1 MKIENGNLKMKI
13 INKKLKI
20 VTAVFLISMSAFPAL
35 AQQSGALK
43 SEAATERSSI
53 GARTAASGLAEQ
65 EFRRGVQAY
74 YRGTFNDAILQFE
87 KALSYLPEENVLLD
101 WLGKAYY
108 RSGVEGAALEH
119 WQYAANEGYGGLLLQ
134 NRIEIVRDRR
144 LLAGASLEKPVRYT
158 ESGSYA
164 GKNTDGKLVFSQPVS
179 VLPNNDGTMW
189 VLSYGSNELLKLDL
203 NGLVIERNGGYF
215 NGFDRPMD
223 LIRLHNGNL
232 LVSEFAGDRLSLFD
246 SKGTFIKFIGEKGAS
261 VGKMVGPQYMA
272 EDSDGNIYVSDFGNS
287 RIDVFDAEGNGL
299 YYFGLKNG
307 DFAGLKCPTG
317 IAIYENIV
325 FVADCLTGAVYRF
338 DVSGNYLGLLCR
350 NKTFKKPESMKRWGR
365 YLVICDKNRV
375 YSIDT
380 DTGSLFE
387 NLSSG
392 NAPSR
397 LTSAVPDINGNILVT
412 DFSSNE
418 VFVMAKLSE
427 LVGGL
432 FVQIERIISDSFP
445 KVTLEVKVE
454 NRSRQSVVGLKE
466 NNFFITENKAPVLNY
481 KLEGSAYVNDYA
493 DITLLI
499 DRSYS
504 SAKYEESMESA
515 VKELCAAMN
524 NKGTLRIVSAGEVP
538 LIEYE
543 GAPSGASN
551 FKLKNLK
558 NPASQRVAL
567 DVAVRMCSNALVN
580 AAKKCAIIY
589 IGDGKITQNAF
600 DKYGLSDLTAYLN
613 NNSISFVNLL
623 LSQGA
628 AEPELNFICDHTEGG
643 AYYVY
648 RDEGLSGIIDDIINI
663 PSGIYVLSY
672 QSSLTTDFGQRY
684 LPVELEAFIMNR
696 SGRDETGYFAPL
708 Q

>member
-1 MKIENGNLKMKI
+1 MKI
-13 INKKLKI
+13 NKVKYLSAFLL
-20 VTAVFLISMSAFPAL
+20 VTLAAFPAFS
-35 AQQSGALK
+35 QQSGALK
-43 SEAATERSSI
+43 SEGATERSSI

-101 WLGKAYY
+101 WLGKSYY

-144 LLAGASLEKPVRYT
+144 LLAGASLDKPVRYT
-158 ESGSYA
+158 EAGSYA
-164 GKNTDGKLVFSQPVS
+164 GKNSSGNLVFSQPVS

-189 VLSYGSNELLKLDL
+189 VLSYGSNELLKMDL
-203 NGLVIERNGGYF
+203 NGLVIDRNGGYF

-272 EDSDGNIYVSDFGNS
+272 EDSDGNIYVSDFGNG
-287 RIDVFDAEGNGL
+287 RIDVFDSDGNPL
-299 YYFGLKNG
+299 FYFGRKTD
-307 DFAGLKCPTG
+307 DFPGLKGPTG
-317 IAIYENIV
+317 IAVYENIV

-338 DVSGNYLGLLCR
+338 DVSGNYLGLLCK

-365 YLVICDKNRV
+365 YLVICDKNKV
-375 YSIDT
+375 YSVDT

-432 FVQIERIISDSFP
+432 FVQIERVVSDSFP

-466 NNFFITENKAPVLNY
+466 NNFFITENKAPVTGY

-504 SAKYEESMESA
+504 SARYEESMESA

-524 NKGTLRIVSAGEVP
+524 GRGTLRIVSAGEVP

-543 GAPSGASN
+543 GNPAGAAN

-567 DVAVRMCSNALVN
+567 DNAIRMCSNALIN

-628 AEPELNFICDHTEGG
+628 AESELNFICDHTEGG

-648 RDEGLSGIIDDIINI
+648 RDEGLSGIIEDIINI
-663 PSGIYVLSY
+663 PCGIYVLSY
-672 QSSLTTDFGQRY
+672 QSALTTDFGQRY
-684 LPVELEAFIMNR
+684 LPVEVEAFIMNR

>member
-1 MKIENGNLKMKI
+1 MIFQVKKYKKIFSVLLVSCLGAACL
-13 INKKLKI
+13 
-20 VTAVFLISMSAFPAL
+20 SA
-35 AQQSGALK
+35 QSGALK
-43 SEAATERSSI
+43 SAGATERSSI

-74 YRGTFNDAILQFE
+74 YRGAFNDSILQFE
-87 KALSYLPEENVLLD
+87 KALSYLPEENVILD

-119 WQYAANEGYGGLLLQ
+119 WQYAAGEGYGGLLLQ

-164 GKNTDGKLVFSQPVS
+164 GKNPEGNFVFSQPVS

-189 VLSYGSNELLKLDL
+189 VLSYGSNELLKIDL
-203 NGLVIERNGGYF
+203 NGLVIDRNGGYF

-223 LIRLHNGNL
+223 LIRLHDGNL
-232 LVSEFAGDRLSLFD
+232 LVSEFAGDRLSLLD
-246 SKGTFIKFIGEKGAS
+246 SKGSFIKFIGSKGGS
-261 VGKMVGPQYMA
+261 VGKMVGPQYIA

-287 RIDVFDAEGNGL
+287 RVDVFDGEGNPLFFFGNKSDD
-299 YYFGLKNG
+299 FPGLKG
-307 DFAGLKCPTG
+307 PTG
-317 IAIYENIV
+317 IAIYENNV

-338 DVSGNYLGLLCR
+338 DVSGNYLGLLCK

-365 YLVICDKNRV
+365 YLVICDKNKV

-380 DTGSLFE
+380 DTGALFE

-432 FVQIERIISDSFP
+432 FVQIERVISDSFP
-445 KVTLEVKVE
+445 KITLEVKVE

-466 NNFFITENKAPVLNY
+466 NNFFVTENKNPVLNY
-481 KLEGSAYVNDYA
+481 KLEGAAYVNDYA

-499 DRSYS
+499 DRSVS
-504 SAKYEESMESA
+504 SSKYEESMESA
-515 VKELCAAMN
+515 VKELAAAMKN
-524 NKGTLRIVSAGEVP
+524 RGTLRIVSAGAVP

-558 NPASQRVAL
+558 NPAAENVSL
-567 DVAVRMCSNALVN
+567 DVAIRMCSNALIN
-580 AAKKCAIIY
+580 AAKKCAIVY
-589 IGDGKITQNAF
+589 IGDGKITQGAF

-613 NNSISFVNLL
+613 NNAISFVNLL

-648 RDEGLSGIIDDIINI
+648 RDEGLAGIVDDIINI
-663 PSGIYVLSY
+663 PNGTYVLSY
-672 QSSLTTDFGQRY
+672 DSSLATDFGQRY

>member
-1 MKIENGNLKMKI
+1 MKIV
-13 INKKLKI
+13 KLKI
-20 VTAVFLISMSAFPAL
+20 LTTTLFLSLVGFSAFS
-35 AQQSGALK
+35 QQSGAFK
-43 SEAATERSSI
+43 SEAANARSSI
-53 GARTAASGLAEQ
+53 GARSASSGLAEQ

-74 YRGTFNDAILQFE
+74 YRGSFNDAILQFE
-87 KALSYLPEENVLLD
+87 KALSYLPEENIILD

-144 LLAGASLEKPVRYT
+144 LLAGGAIDKPVRYT
-158 ESGSYA
+158 ESGSYT
-164 GKNTDGKLVFSQPVS
+164 GKNSEGIYVFNQPVS

-189 VLSYGSNELLKLDL
+189 VLSYATNELLKLDL
-203 NGLVIERNGGYF
+203 NGLVIDRNGGNL

-246 SKGTFIKFIGEKGAS
+246 SKGNFIKSFGEKGAG
-261 VGKMVGPQYMA
+261 VGGLVGPQYMA
-272 EDSDGNIYVSDFGNS
+272 EDSDGNIFVTDFGNS
-287 RIDVFDAEGNGL
+287 RVDVFDRDGNPL
-299 YYFGLKNG
+299 FFFGGKTD
-307 DFAGLKCPTG
+307 DFAGLKGPTG
-317 IAIYENIV
+317 IAIYENVV
-325 FVADCLTGAVYRF
+325 FVADCLTGAVHRF
-338 DVSGNYLGLLCR
+338 DVSGNYLGLLCK

-365 YLVICDKNRV
+365 YLVICDKNKV
-375 YSIDT
+375 YSIDF

-418 VFVMAKLSE
+418 VYVMAKLSE
-427 LVGGL
+427 VVGGL
-432 FVQIERIISDSFP
+432 FVQIERIMSDSFP
-445 KVTLEVKVE
+445 RVTLEVKVE

-466 NNFFITENKAPVLNY
+466 NNFLITENKAAVKNY
-481 KLEGSAYVNDYA
+481 KLEGSAYADDNA

-499 DRSYS
+499 DRSHS
-504 SAKYEESMESA
+504 SARYDENLESA
-515 VKELCAAMN
+515 VKEIAAAMEG
-524 NKGTLRIVSAGEVP
+524 KGTLRIVSAGAVP

-543 GAPSGASN
+543 GSPSGASN
-551 FKLKNLK
+551 FKAKNLK
-558 NPASQRVAL
+558 NPASSTVAF
-567 DVAVRMCSNALVN
+567 DVAVRMCANNLIN
-580 AAKKCAIIY
+580 AAKKCAILY
-589 IGDGKITQNAF
+589 IGDGKVTQNAF
-600 DKYGLSDLTAYLN
+600 DKYGLTDLTAYLN
-613 NNSISFVNLL
+613 NNSISFATLL
-623 LSQGA
+623 LEQGA
-628 AEPELNFICDHTEGG
+628 AADEINFLCDHTEGG
-643 AYYVY
+643 EYYVF
-648 RDEGLSGIIDDIINI
+648 RDEGLSGIVGDIIDI
-663 PSGIYVLSY
+663 PSGVYVLSY
-672 QSSLTTDFGQRY
+672 ESSLPTDFGQKY

>member
-1 MKIENGNLKMKI
+1 MRNYKNTCRLIF
-13 INKKLKI
+13 
-20 VTAVFLISMSAFPAL
+20 ASFLFAAGFSAFS
-35 AQQSGALK
+35 QSGALK

-74 YRGTFNDAILQFE
+74 YRGSFNDAILQFE
-87 KALSYLPEENVLLD
+87 KALSYLPEENILLD

-134 NRIEIVRDRR
+134 NRIEVVRDRR
-144 LLAGASLEKPVRYT
+144 LLAGSALERPVRYT
-158 ESGSYA
+158 ESGSYV
-164 GKNTDGKLVFSQPVS
+164 GKNSEGNLVFSQPTS
-179 VLPNNDGTMW
+179 VFPNNDGTMW

-203 NGLVIERNGGYF
+203 NGLVIDRNGGYF

-232 LVSEFAGDRLSLFD
+232 LVSEFAGDRLSMFD
-246 SKGTFIKFIGEKGAS
+246 AKGKFIKFIGEKGAS
-261 VGKMVGPQYMA
+261 VGGIVGPEYMA
-272 EDSDGNIYVSDFGNS
+272 EDSDGNIYVTDFGNS
-287 RIDVFDAEGNGL
+287 RVDVFDAEGKPLFFFGHKTDD
-299 YYFGLKNG
+299 FEGLKG
-307 DFAGLKCPTG
+307 PTG
-317 IAIYENIV
+317 IAIYENVV
-325 FVADCLTGAVYRF
+325 FVADCLTGAVHRF
-338 DVSGNYLGLLCR
+338 DVSGNYLGLLCKK
-350 NKTFKKPESMKRWGR
+350 KTFKKPESMKLWGR
-365 YLVICDKNRV
+365 YLVTCDKNKV

-397 LTSAVPDINGNILVT
+397 LTSAVPDVNGNILVT
-412 DFSSNE
+412 DFSTNE
-418 VFVMAKLSE
+418 VYVMAKLSE

-432 FVQIERIISDSFP
+432 FVQIDRVISDSFP
-445 KVTLEVKVE
+445 RVTLEVKIE
-454 NRSRQSVVGLKE
+454 NRSRQSIVGLKE
-466 NNFFITENKAPVLNY
+466 NNFFITENKVPVQNY
-481 KLEGSAYVNDYA
+481 KLEGSAYSNDDA

-499 DRSYS
+499 DRSNT
-504 SAKYEESMESA
+504 SARYEESMENA
-515 VKELCAAMN
+515 VKELVAGMKN
-524 NKGTLRIVSAGEVP
+524 RGTLRIVSAGDVP
-538 LIEYE
+538 VIEYE
-543 GAPSGASN
+543 GTPSGAMN

-558 NPASQRVAL
+558 NPVSSKVTL
-567 DVAVRMCSNALVN
+567 DVAIRMCANALIN
-580 AAKKCAIIY
+580 AAKKSAIVY
-589 IGDGKITQNAF
+589 IGDGKVTQNAF
-600 DKYGLSDLTAYLN
+600 NKYGLSDLTAYLN

-628 AEPELNFICDHTEGG
+628 AESELNFICDHTEGS

-648 RDEGLSGIIDDIINI
+648 RDEGLAGLVDDIIAI

-672 QSSLTTDFGQRY
+672 DSALSTDFGQRY